1 MVDYQK
7 FPIQN
12 TRTGFNESVE
22 SWLLPR
28 DSYQQM
34 INCHLYRGVLE
45 KIAGYR
51 LFARFTDRNIQSL
64 GTPDGV
70 TKTFTITLSSLP
82 VTSNFFA
89 YGTITVSP
97 GTAETFSYQNDASST
112 MVNLVGSA
120 GGSGTVNIS
129 TGVVVITFNTA
140 PPLSQFSTIF
150 FIWDNTPSVLTAIMG
165 IKQYYENTGGQ
176 QVLVFDER
184 RMGKIVSIFG
194 ILSAQAGTLQA
205 VSEIPHDYYRSAFY
219 TAPGGPD
226 TITGTFAPGP
236 FVPGTIIIKEYT
248 PAGVLVSADTITDNG
263 QGQLSGTNVT
273 SGSINYFNG
282 RGTLTFSNTTTGNVY
297 DFQGAIY
304 GDLFTG
310 DFTNFFSLTNY
321 QYSAFFTNNVDPI
334 FYYDGTAIHYL
345 DTNLTVKL
353 TTASGGVPVYDIT
366 RALHVF
372 TYRERLL
379 LLNVIVE
386 GLMQPNGVW
395 WSTAGDPFDFTNDEN
410 LPAPTSE
417 AIRLFGYINTDLIV
431 RFANSER
438 VFRYTADAF
447 SPFRWDSTNNI
458 WACDTQYSAINYDSW
473 FSSIGKPA
481 IVGSDGVNVKRVDE
495 IIPDFTDPTRLA
507 QQTPVPFMSQ
517 TSIGQCYG
525 ERFDDEKEGWLC
537 YNSSPQDQ
545 SEVTASD
552 NVLAFNYLDQTYAVY
567 QFPFSCLGFGKIVN
581 VPTWSTTYTIWQDMD
596 VTWDS
601 YLQQSNA
608 LVDLAGDQFDTVF
621 ELNTGNSLGDETT
634 PVLMSVITKN
644 FNPFIE
650 EGELCRFGYVDLFVS
665 AYNTTTLRVQFYLN
679 DELYV
684 DGSGNPAGYYQETV
698 LNFATMDS
706 MSSANQTK
714 VWKRIYVGATG
725 KSHTIRLYQNAADFG
740 TSLDQPVYVHAMVL
754 YMKPAGR
761 IFN

>member
-1 MVDYQK
+1 
-7 FPIQN
+7 
-12 TRTGFNESVE
+12 
-22 SWLLPR
+22 
-28 DSYQQM
+28 
-34 INCHLYRGVLE
+34 VLE

-51 LFARFTDRNIQSL
+51 LFARFTDRGQASL

-70 TKTFTITLSSLP
+70 KKTFTGTLLVLP
-82 VTSNFFA
+82 VVANLKESSPFV
-89 YGTITVSP
+89 YGTISVAA
-97 GTAETFSYQNDASST
+97 GTAETFAYTSDFSAT
-112 MVNLVGSA
+112 EITLTGSA
-120 GGSGTVNIS
+120 GGTGRINIT
-129 TGVVVITFNTA
+129 TGVFTITFNTA
-140 PPLSQFSTIF
+140 PPLSIYSSVFIIIDFTPLST
-150 FIWDNTPSVLTAIMG
+150 TAIMG
-165 IKQYYENTGGQ
+165 IKQYYQDTGGQ
-176 QVLVFDER
+176 EVLVFDEKR
-184 RMGKIVSIFG
+184 VGKIVNNVG
-194 ILSAQAGTLQA
+194 ILAAQSGALQA
-205 VSEIPHDYYRSAFY
+205 VTELPHDYYIAQFY
-219 TAPGGPD
+219 TTPGGAQ
-226 TITGTFAPGP
+226 TFTGVLAGAP
-236 FVPGTIIIKEYT
+236 FVPGTIAISEFT
-248 PAGVLVSADTITDNG
+248 AAGVPVPGNTITDNG
-263 QGQLSGTNVT
+263 QGKLQGANVT
-273 SGSINYFNG
+273 SGSINYITGAVTF
-282 RGTLTFSNTTTGNVY
+282 TLSASTATNVY
-297 DFQGAIY
+297 DFTGGFY
-304 GDLFTG
+304 DDLFTG
-310 DFTNFFSLTNY
+310 GISNFFSLTNY
-321 QYSAFFTNNVDPI
+321 QYNAFFTNNIDPP
-334 FYYDGTAIHYL
+334 FYYDGISVHYL
-345 DTNLTVKL
+345 NTNVSVKL

-366 RALHVF
+366 RVLHVF

-379 LLNVIVE
+379 LMNV
-386 GLMQPNGVW
+386 LMNGVGAPNDIW
-395 WSTAGDPFDFTNDEN
+395 WSTAGAPLDFTNDEN

-581 VPTWSTTYTIWQDMD
+581 VPTWSTTFTTWQDMD

-684 DGSGNPAGYYQETV
+684 DGSGNPAGYYQETI